1 MGQIREMTIRHR
13 IGLYGAIPIFL
24 FFLFFPIS
32 DSLNPT
38 AQKTLAVAIL
48 MAWLWITE
56 ALPIP
61 VTSLIPVIAF
71 PALKI
76 MEGKKVV
83 QSYSDSNIFLFMG
96 GFFLAMAMQKW
107 GLHRRVALHIIRFI
121 GLGPKKIILG
131 FMIATAF
138 LSMWIS
144 NTASTMMMYPIGLAV
159 ILQMSSLRGSDSQD
173 PLQLDAKTKTF
184 QTALMLGIAYAASI
198 GGIGTIIGTPP
209 NIVFAAAVKSIFPEA
224 PEIGFIGWMMVG
236 VPLVIVFVPVTWLF
250 LTRIGLPIRIRSL
263 PGSSDVIREELKK
276 IGPMRKGERLVMI
289 IFLATAFLWIF
300 RKNIDLGTFTIP
312 GWSNA
317 LGIANYVND
326 ATVAIFSAILLF
338 AIPENLKK
346 RSFLLDWEWA
356 IKIPW
361 GILLLFGGGIA
372 LAAGF
377 KATGLAAWIGSN
389 LSLFS
394 SVPLIVMITITCF
407 MLTFLTEVTSNTATA
422 TIFMPILAATALAMG
437 VHPYLLMV
445 PATISASCAF
455 MLPVATPPNA
465 IIFGS
470 GCVTIPQ
477 MAKVGVGLNFIGIV
491 IVTTITYLVAIP
503 AFGIL
508 LNTFPSWAH

>member
-1 MGQIREMTIRHR
+1 MDMGEKTQISLRQK
-13 IGLYGAIPIFL
+13 IGLFGAIP
-24 FFLFFPIS
+24 FFLFFFVFPIS
-32 DSLNPT
+32 ESLEPI
-38 AQKTLAVAIL
+38 AQKTLAVALL

-61 VTSLIPVIAF
+61 VTSLIPVVAF

-76 MEGKKVV
+76 MEGKQVV

-107 GLHRRVALHIIRFI
+107 GLHRRVALYIIRFI

-144 NTASTMMMYPIGLAV
+144 NTAATMMMYPIGLAV
-159 ILQMSSLRGSDSQD
+159 ILQMSTLKNEDS
-173 PLQLDAKTKTF
+173 PGILDEKAKTF

-224 PEIGFIGWMMVG
+224 PEIGFMRWMMVG
-236 VPLVIVFVPVTWLF
+236 VPLVIVFVPVTWFF
-250 LTRIGLPIRIRSL
+250 LTRIALPIRIRSL
-263 PGSSDVIREELKK
+263 PGSSAVISEELEK
-276 IGPMRKGERLVMI
+276 IGPMKKGERLVLI
-289 IFLATAFLWIF
+289 IFILTALLWIF
-300 RKNIDLGTFTIP
+300 RKNINLGTFIIP

-317 LGIANYVND
+317 LGIAKYVND
-326 ATVAIFSAILLF
+326 ATVAIFSALLLF
-338 AIPENLKK
+338 SIPVNLKEK
-346 RSFLLDWEWA
+346 NFLLDWEWA

-372 LAAGF
+372 LASGF

-394 SVPLIVMITITCF
+394 SVPLIVMIMITSF
-407 MLTFLTEVTSNTATA
+407 MLTFLTEVSSNTATS

-437 VHPYLLMV
+437 VHPFLLMV

-470 GCVTIPQ
+470 GCVSIPQ
-477 MAKVGVGLNFIGIV
+477 MAKVGVGLNFIGII
-491 IVTTITYLVAIP
+491 IVTAITYLIAIP
-503 AFGIL
+503 AFGIAL
-508 LNTFPSWAH
+508 KMLPDWVH